1 MGSVV
6 TEYTERKSDL
16 VDKAS
21 LKAAGIEITSD
32 QVTLYGNKVQ
42 VKNPKENPSE
52 GYDEVAMFADGK
64 INAELIDADTINV
77 HHVWAKDSN
86 NQNTI
91 AHFGNYDI
99 DEAKDDSNNRYPIWV
114 GSSTASNA
122 PFKVTKDGYMYAEK
136 GSFGVDYDET
146 DDNGDTIKRYGKFVI
161 GSYDLHCG
169 TLGKTQY
176 MSLSYNQIT
185 FGSHNSNGNWINIG
199 HNVVPLP
206 LTNSCA
212 SLTIHDSA
220 EYCNIAIYADVRN
233 APFNYAMIGN
243 GDVVMN
249 GSVFGYQY
257 TRFELNGNILLVNSI
272 KTLTWIVNAT
282 KSGSDISLPT
292 LKAIKGLLFSGDV
305 PFCIRFTI
313 IADIGSQTF
322 GVYGRDTIKDTTG
335 TQVLN
340 KPEYPLITNW
350 NGNYVSDFDMAEGDA
365 YDFLLTYDPNKS
377 YTLGGF
383 TQPYLARIINRQY

>member
-136 GSFGVDYDET
+136 
-146 DDNGDTIKRYGKFVI
+146 
-161 GSYDLHCG
+161 
-169 TLGKTQY
+169 
-176 MSLSYNQIT
+176 
-185 FGSHNSNGNWINIG
+185 
-199 HNVVPLP
+199 VVL
-206 LTNSCA
+206 
-212 SLTIHDSA
+212 
-220 EYCNIAIYADVRN
+220 E
-233 APFNYAMIGN
+233 
-243 GDVVMN
+243 
-249 GSVFGYQY
+249 
-257 TRFELNGNILLVNSI
+257 
-272 KTLTWIVNAT
+272 
-282 KSGSDISLPT
+282 
-292 LKAIKGLLFSGDV
+292 
-305 PFCIRFTI
+305 
-313 IADIGSQTF
+313 
-322 GVYGRDTIKDTTG
+322 
-335 TQVLN
+335 
-340 KPEYPLITNW
+340 
-350 NGNYVSDFDMAEGDA
+350 
-365 YDFLLTYDPNKS
+365 
-377 YTLGGF
+377 
-383 TQPYLARIINRQY
+383 